1 LRRWK
6 HGKPDRTEAAGRDN
20 RSAASLWIT
29 ARQTLPGCFVID
41 EHIGIGILPSMNPIF
56 EKLQSQNNIA
66 LNLRRLMSAR
76 FLTQDELATAAGVSQ
91 PLISKLLHGKISPS
105 AVDLA
110 NIANALN
117 VSSQYLMRPPARQ
130 NPKKVQSAD

>member
-1 LRRWK
+1 M
-6 HGKPDRTEAAGRDN
+6 
-20 RSAASLWIT
+20 
-29 ARQTLPGCFVID
+29 QID
-41 EHIGIGILPSMNPIF
+41 ILTTMNPIF
-56 EKLQSQNNIA
+56 EKSQSQNNIA
-66 LNLRRLMSAR
+66 QNLRRLMAKR
-76 FLTQDELATAAGVSQ
+76 YLTQDELAKAAGVSQ

>member
-1 LRRWK
+1 M
-6 HGKPDRTEAAGRDN
+6 
-20 RSAASLWIT
+20 
-29 ARQTLPGCFVID
+29 QID
-41 EHIGIGILPSMNPIF
+41 ILPRMKTIF

-76 FLTQDELATAAGVSQ
+76 FLTQGQLATAAGVSQ
-91 PLISKLLHGKISPS
+91 PLISKLLNGKISPS

-130 NPKKVQSAD
+130 NPKKVESAD

>member
-1 LRRWK
+1 
-6 HGKPDRTEAAGRDN
+6 
-20 RSAASLWIT
+20 
-29 ARQTLPGCFVID
+29 
-41 EHIGIGILPSMNPIF
+41 MNPIF
-56 EKLQSQNNIA
+56 EKLQAQNNIA
-66 LNLRRLMSAR
+66 QNLRRLMSAR
-76 FLTQDELATAAGVSQ
+76 YLTQDELAKAAGVSQ

-110 NIANALN
+110 NIAGALN

>member
-1 LRRWK
+1 M
-6 HGKPDRTEAAGRDN
+6 
-20 RSAASLWIT
+20 
-29 ARQTLPGCFVID
+29 QID
-41 EHIGIGILPSMNPIF
+41 ILTTMNPIF
-56 EKLQSQNNIA
+56 EKSQSQNNIA
-66 LNLRRLMSAR
+66 QNLRRLMAKR
-76 FLTQDELATAAGVSQ
+76 YLTQDELAKAAGVSQ
-91 PLISKLLHGKISPS
+91 PLISKLLNGKISPS